1 MDVGEDLVGRRE
13 GEQRRRE
20 EEQWGREG
28 EQRRREEEQW
38 GLVSARV
45 MGQLGARSVEGLA
58 G

>member
-1 MDVGEDLVGRRE
+1 MDVGEDLVGR
-13 GEQRRRE
+13 
-20 EEQWGREG
+20 REG